1 MNPTKRQL
9 EKLEQFKKHL
19 LIWNTTHSL
28 VSKSQTRNLDEHIQD
43 SLSIVSY
50 TGKNLIDL
58 GSGAGFPGIPIAIVS
73 KNKKIFLVESKT
85 KKAAFLLNVTN
96 RLQLKN
102 IKVINARAE
111 TLLPENFPQPYE
123 ILVRALGTTK
133 KIIIAASP
141 LMAAPLT
148 KLRIMKTGPL
158 VDPGALP
165 EELKITE
172 TKIIKTKWKDKQH
185 ILVTIEKRR
194 DECIQ

>member
-19 LIWNTTHSL
+19 LIWNKTHNL
-28 VSKSQTRNLDEHIQD
+28 ISKSQTRNLDEHTQD
-43 SLSIVSY
+43 SLSVVPFVE
-50 TGKNLIDL
+50 KNLIDL

-73 KNKKIFLVESKT
+73 KNKKIFLVESRT
-85 KKAAFLLNVTN
+85 KKAAFLLHVTN

-102 IKVINARAE
+102 TKVINARAE

-123 ILVRALGTTK
+123 ILARALGTTK

-141 LMAAPLT
+141 LMSAPLT
-148 KLRIMKTGPL
+148 KLRIMKIGPL

-165 EELKITE
+165 NELKITE
-172 TKIIKTKWKDKQH
+172 TKTIKTKWKDKQH

-194 DECIQ
+194 DECTQ